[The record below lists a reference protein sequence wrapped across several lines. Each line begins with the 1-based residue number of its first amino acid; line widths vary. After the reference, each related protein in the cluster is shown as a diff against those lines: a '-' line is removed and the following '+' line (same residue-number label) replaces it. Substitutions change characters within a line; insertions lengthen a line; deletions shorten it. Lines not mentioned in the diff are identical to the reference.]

1 MKKKEIVIIG
11 AGKFG
16 SAIIENLKDNR
27 KFKIYL
33 IDNNEKTLK
42 KFSDVVDKVYHGD
55 SSDERFI
62 KDIGVD
68 SADIFVIGIGDNI
81 QNSILTSS
89 IILKNFKG
97 RIICKSSN
105 AQHEDILRK
114 IGIKEIVN
122 PEAEAAK
129 RAYFRIMN
137 PINELKY
144 LEKYNNEIYVTEFE
158 GHISLLKFPAKKE
171 WINKKIKDLKI
182 ENISIVL
189 IYKSNQR
196 PIIVKGDTK
205 IEEGDFL
212 LVIGKNSNIINFL
225 G

>member
-27 KFKIYL
+27 RFKIYL
-33 IDNNEKTLK
+33 IDNNEKILRN
-42 KFSDVVDKVYHGD
+42 FGDVVDKVYHGD
-55 SSDERFI
+55 SSDEKFI
-62 KDIGVD
+62 KNIGVD
-68 SADIFVIGIGDNI
+68 SADIFVIGIGENI

-97 RIICKSSN
+97 RVICKSSN

-114 IGIKEIVN
+114 IGVKEIVN

-129 RAYFRIMN
+129 RAFFRIIN
-137 PINELKY
+137 PMNELKY

-158 GHISLLKFPAKKE
+158 GKISLLKFPAKKE
-171 WINKKIKDLKI
+171 WINKEIKDLKI

-189 IYKSNQR
+189 IYKSSNKV
-196 PIIVKGDTK
+196 IIAKGDTK
-205 IEEGDFL
+205 IEEGDYL
-212 LVIGKNSNIINFL
+212 LVVGKNSDIINFL
-225 G
+225 E